1 MTPVSRWTNHNK
13 MSLYADKTKIM
24 KIYSQSKFPDLSP
37 ITIEVNNNNVKE
49 ITSALS
55 LGATLGQHLEWDKQI

>member
-1 MTPVSRWTNHNK
+1 
-13 MSLYADKTKIM
+13 MSLNSDKTKIM

-49 ITSALS
+49 ITSAIL
-55 LGATLGQHLEWDKQI
+55 LGVHIRPTFEMG

>member
-1 MTPVSRWTNHNK
+1 
-13 MSLYADKTKIM
+13 MSLKIM

-49 ITSALS
+49 ITSAIL
-55 LGATLGQHLEWDKQI
+55 LGVHIRPTFEMG